1 MNPFEERVVDESARR
16 DRGPAFEP
24 ERADAGGS
32 TALDASYPPAREWTS
47 AMKIGA
53 TLVLLWFLCLLAAG
67 MVIGLTHDFSAR
79 VFKDTIL
86 AWGGWGVAVSIGL
99 MVAHSLV
106 PFPAELLALA
116 NGSIYGPLWGTVI
129 TWVGAMLG
137 ALLAFA
143 ISRVLGRPFLVLIVT
158 ETKLR
163 TVDEWAE
170 NCGVYAI
177 FFSRFVPLIAFNVIN
192 YAAGL
197 SRVSWWT
204 FTWATGV
211 GILPLVALMVLIGH
225 QAEALTWE
233 LGLLLLVC
241 VFLVGC
247 LFRRGITVIRER
259 TGAAR
264 TTLRWNPPRSS
275 R

>member
-1 MNPFEERVVDESARR
+1 MNPFEERVVNENARLR
-16 DRGPAFEP
+16 RGPALEP
-24 ERADAGGS
+24 ERAD
-32 TALDASYPPAREWTS
+32 LDASSPHAREWTP

-53 TLVLLWFLCLLAAG
+53 ALVLLSFLCLLAVG
-67 MVIGLTHDFSAR
+67 VVIGVTHDFSVRAI
-79 VFKDTIL
+79 KDTIL

-106 PFPAELLALA
+106 RFPAELLALA

-137 ALLAFA
+137 ALVAFA
-143 ISRVLGRPFLVLIVT
+143 ISRRLGRPFLVLIVT

-163 TVDEWAE
+163 KVDEWAE

-177 FFSRFVPLIAFNVIN
+177 FFSRFVPVIAFNVIN

-204 FTWATGV
+204 FTWVTGA
-211 GILPLVALMVLIGH
+211 GILPVVALMVLIGH
-225 QAEALTWE
+225 QAEALTWQ
-233 LGLLLLVC
+233 LGLLLAVC
-241 VFLVGC
+241 VFLVVC
-247 LFRRGITVIRER
+247 LFRRRIAVVRER

-264 TTLRWNPPRSS
+264 TTQRGNPPRSF